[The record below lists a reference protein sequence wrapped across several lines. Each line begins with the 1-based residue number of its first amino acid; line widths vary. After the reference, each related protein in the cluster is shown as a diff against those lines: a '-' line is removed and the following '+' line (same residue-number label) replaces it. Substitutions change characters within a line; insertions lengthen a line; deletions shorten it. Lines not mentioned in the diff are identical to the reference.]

1 MLGDTIELVNTVVGT
16 LAGIVCK
23 LLSDPKGSAGNDVK
37 LAVALVKLVLIGV
50 ANVLTKDGT
59 GKGNVPCPP
68 CAVLASVVIV
78 LAVVASA
85 RTTSWTIAPLA
96 IARRP
101 VDRLALLLS
110 QE

>member
-1 MLGDTIELVNTVVGT
+1 VLGDTIELVNTVVGT

-59 GKGNVPCPP
+59 GKDGTGKATYLVHPVLCLPP
-68 CAVLASVVIV
+68 
-78 LAVVASA
+78 
-85 RTTSWTIAPLA
+85 
-96 IARRP
+96 
-101 VDRLALLLS
+101 
-110 QE
+110 